1 MEKWEANPLK
11 KVLLLCD
18 REDMDISPIEAAFAG
33 IGPVVVV
40 PDPEKAIEQLKEDN
54 DFTAVLVECPSRR
67 AGIEK
72 LINYVNQQN
81 DYIFA
86 MPIFMLSNRE
96 TLDADATYLGGA
108 VVDCVGLPIYPA
120 ILRNRVER
128 GIQLMNSVSFAE
140 FARMLKALP
149 ANIYLKDNKGRYV
162 FSSQTWHHLDTGGD
176 PNWSIRGKTDLDIR
190 RDRENAIL
198 AMETDKKL
206 IRSGRGTSYI
216 IEENEDGI
224 QEFLQLIKEP
234 IRYEDGRVRG
244 IIALINDVTSQELMR
259 RELKR
264 VSITD
269 KLTGL
274 YNRVFYEEYAQ
285 SVSDPENY
293 PLSILTLDC
302 DHLKRINDTYG
313 HMAGDQYI
321 LMTVDLLHGCLP
333 ENSTLFR
340 TGGDE
345 FVAFLPKT
353 PAAKAEEIVG
363 KIRETA
369 SNFVLKGNPLSVS
382 VGYSTLATPSER
394 IEEYI
399 KRSDDAMYRDKQ
411 KKKAAREA

>member
-1 MEKWEANPLK
+1 MK

-18 REDMDISPIEAAFAG
+18 REDMDVAPIEAAFAG
-33 IGPVVVV
+33 LGPVVVA
-40 PDPEKAIEQLKEDN
+40 PDVEKSIALLKEDT
-54 DFTAVLVECPSRR
+54 DFIAVLVDRPSCRS
-67 AGIEK
+67 GIER

-96 TLDADATYLGGA
+96 TLDSDPTYLGGA

-190 RDRENAIL
+190 RDKENARL
-198 AMETDKKL
+198 AMETDQKL

-234 IRYEDGRVRG
+234 IHYEDGRVRG
-244 IIALINDVTSQELMR
+244 IIALINDVTTQELMR

-264 VSITD
+264 ISITD

-274 YNRVFYEEYAQ
+274 YNRDFYEEYAQ
-285 SVSDPENY
+285 TAFDRKNY

-302 DHLKRINDTYG
+302 DHLKKINDTYG

-321 LMTVDLLHGCLP
+321 LMTVDLLRGCLP
-333 ENSTLFR
+333 ESGALFR

-345 FVAFLPKT
+345 FVAFLPQT
-353 PAAKAEEIVG
+353 SAEQAEKIVE

-369 SNFVLKGNPLSVS
+369 PSFVLKGNPLSVS
-382 VGYSTLATPSER
+382 VGYSTLATPSDR

-411 KKKAAREA
+411 RKRAARKA

>member
-1 MEKWEANPLK
+1 
-11 KVLLLCD
+11 
-18 REDMDISPIEAAFAG
+18 MDITPIEAAFAD

-40 PDPEKAIEQLKEDN
+40 PDSEKAIKLLKRDA
-54 DFTAVLVECPSRR
+54 DFTAVLVDSPSGRK
-67 AGIEK
+67 GVGK

-86 MPIFMLSNRE
+86 MPIFLLSDRE
-96 TLDADATYLGGA
+96 TLESDTTYLGGA
-108 VVDCVGLPIYPA
+108 VVDCIGKPIYPV

-128 GIQLMNSVSFAE
+128 GVELMNSVSFAE

-190 RDRENAIL
+190 RDKENARF
-198 AMETDKKL
+198 AMETDQKL
-206 IRSGRGTSYI
+206 IRSGRGTTYI

-244 IIALINDVTSQELMR
+244 IIALINDVTTQELMR

-274 YNRVFYEEYAQ
+274 YNRDFYEEYAQ
-285 SVSDPENY
+285 SVSDPANY

-302 DHLKRINDTYG
+302 DNLKKINDTYG

-321 LMTVDLLHGCLP
+321 LMTVDLLRGCLP
-333 ENSTLFR
+333 ESGVLFR

-345 FVAFLPKT
+345 FVAFLPQT
-353 PAAKAEEIVG
+353 PAAQAEEIVE
-363 KIRETA
+363 KIRDTA

-382 VGYSTLATPSER
+382 VGYSTLATPSDR

-411 KKKAAREA
+411 RKKAARKA